1 MADPV
6 TRGAARLATLIA
18 VPVAVVAA
26 VGVFVLVS
34 NAAPPAEDEPA
45 PVSSEPVAVTL
56 PSLDEDQAI
65 ACRAL
70 LAKIP
75 DTAHAQPRR
84 PVTEGAEQAA
94 AFGDPAVTLVCGVDA
109 VKVEP
114 TETVYPL
121 DGVCWIQRPGDNA
134 AVWTTVDR
142 KVPVAL
148 TVPGDGNASGEW
160 AQAFAKIV
168 GQQLKP
174 LTKGVPSGC
183 G

>member
-1 MADPV
+1 MADTV

-18 VPVAVVAA
+18 VPVAIVAA

-34 NAAPPAEDEPA
+34 NTATPAADEPA
-45 PVSSEPVAVTL
+45 PMPSEPVAVTL
-56 PSLDEDQAI
+56 PSLDEDQTI

-75 DTAHAQPRR
+75 DKAHEQPRR

-109 VKVEP
+109 PEVGD
-114 TETVYPL
+114 TETVYPM
-121 DGVCWIQRPGDNA
+121 DGVCWVQRPGGNA

-148 TVPGDGNASGEW
+148 TVPGDGNGSGEW
-160 AQAFAKIV
+160 AQAFSKIV
-168 GQQLKP
+168 KQQLKP
-174 LTKGVPSGC
+174 LSKGVPSGC